1 MSPDI
6 ANALFEFVGGALI
19 WVNVLRLHKDKMIRG
34 VHWGPTGFFAAWGLW
49 NLFYYPHL
57 EQWWSFAGG
66 CFIVT
71 TNTIWVAQMI
81 YYRKR

>member
-1 MSPDI
+1 MEPDHL
-6 ANALFEFVGGALI
+6 NALFEFVGGALI
-19 WVNVLRLHKDKMIRG
+19 WINVRRLHRDKMIRG
-34 VHWGPTGFFAAWGLW
+34 VHWGPTGFFAAWGMW

-71 TNTIWVAQMI
+71 TNTIWVLQML
-81 YYRKR
+81 YYRKK